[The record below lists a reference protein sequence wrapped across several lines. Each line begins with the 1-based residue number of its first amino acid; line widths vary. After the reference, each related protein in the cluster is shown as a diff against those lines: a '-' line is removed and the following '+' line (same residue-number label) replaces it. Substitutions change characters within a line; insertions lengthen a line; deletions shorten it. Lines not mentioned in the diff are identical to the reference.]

1 MNYILFDYPY
11 KGQKSFITQQI
22 SCELR
27 EVYSPSY
34 HNKILRW
41 VFGCIS
47 VISKSSKDDTIV
59 CWFDFQAILCFWMSK
74 IFFCKRKIACINL
87 MLKDKE
93 SIKNRLVGWLYAKA
107 LNSKDFVASITST
120 EYGEYLKKRFGIGK
134 KLFLIHDVFHDN
146 YKYGGATTKPNTVF
160 CGGHNGRNW
169 NLIIEVAKSLPT
181 VEFHL
186 VMSEVIYANL
196 KTSLP
201 KNVIVKRN
209 IPIDEFMKE
218 LCSAELI
225 TLPLNTN
232 APAGLIVFFRAAAN
246 MKYIITTDTLTSK
259 EYFSDERGCL
269 LPNDPFVWQ
278 KVIREK
284 MVSKNEN
291 MKASMNLLSFL
302 QNECSE
308 KKFVEGIEAMLK
320 EVQC

>member
-1 MNYILFDYPY
+1 MLF
-11 KGQKSFITQQI
+11 
-22 SCELR
+22 R
-27 EVYSPSY
+27 
-34 HNKILRW
+34 
-41 VFGCIS
+41 
-47 VISKSSKDDTIV
+47 
-59 CWFDFQAILCFWMSK
+59 
-74 IFFCKRKIACINL
+74 
-87 MLKDKE
+87 
-93 SIKNRLVGWLYAKA
+93 
-107 LNSKDFVASITST
+107 
-120 EYGEYLKKRFGIGK
+120 
-134 KLFLIHDVFHDN
+134 
-146 YKYGGATTKPNTVF
+146 
-160 CGGHNGRNW
+160 
-169 NLIIEVAKSLPT
+169 
-181 VEFHL
+181 
-186 VMSEVIYANL
+186 SEVIYANL